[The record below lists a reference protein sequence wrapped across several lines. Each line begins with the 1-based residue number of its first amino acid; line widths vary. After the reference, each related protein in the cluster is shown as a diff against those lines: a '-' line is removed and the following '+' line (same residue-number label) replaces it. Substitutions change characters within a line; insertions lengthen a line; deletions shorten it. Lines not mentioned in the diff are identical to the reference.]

1 MGRFLA
7 FSLATLVGPAII
19 CCPHATAQ
27 PASALQESASSPR
40 KENKSDFALEFGK
53 AIERQIAGG
62 ETHTYTVTLV
72 SGEFFHAVMEERG
85 IDVSLVLLGPDGRKV
100 VEGSEQPDPAGL
112 WGSKSICVIAEFSGD
127 YRVQLQAAGNKFQTG
142 QYEFVADERSPATE
156 NERNRVAATRL
167 LLEAQ
172 QDFWKAF
179 QQQSNEEA
187 QKKAAAKYE
196 SALTLFQA
204 AGDSYGQA
212 WTLDSLAQVNRRL
225 GDKQKALDYANQAL
239 SIWRSLGDRRHQCYA
254 LLGIG
259 GIYLNLT
266 ETEKAVDYYTEA
278 LTLARAI
285 SDRRLEGVILREMA
299 LGYQVPDDTQ
309 KFLNYMLQALA
320 IQRELGLK
328 FEEAEALNSV
338 GWAYSKFDAQVGLDY
353 FNQSLGIYRQL
364 GDNYMQAFELANIG
378 DDYRVLGDYRN
389 AIDSFNQTLPL
400 LHSAGPGPGAAIAE
414 GKSLARIGE
423 AYEALGETARAIDY
437 YEKVLTLYKTR
448 KISPRLAYGSSL
460 IGLARLSLLNGE
472 HEKVMNYLSEALAVA
487 PSFQLVANRVELS
500 VKVGL
505 MFDRLGEHD
514 EALNTFAKALEFSR
528 SIKSRSLEAE
538 ALYRTARLERDIGRL
553 AEARSHI
560 EEVIEIIESI
570 RSRIADPE
578 ISASYL
584 STVSQ
589 RYELLTDI
597 LMRLHQKEPN
607 AGFAAAALQSSERGR
622 ARVLLDLLTEAR
634 ADIRRGVDAQLLER
648 ETQLRRKLNARAE
661 QQTSLLSSKAPP
673 GQLAAIE
680 QEIRQGD
687 TEYEQVEAEIRMKS
701 PRYAALTQPRPLSV
715 KEIQEQVLDAETA
728 LVEYQLGDERS
739 FVWVVTK
746 NSLTSF
752 ELPKRAEIEEEV
764 KRVYAFLTARNL
776 RPKGEAEEQRQARV
790 SQAESE
796 YQPAS
801 AHLSQILLGPVAQS
815 LGSKRLL
822 VVPDGALNYLPF
834 AALPAP
840 RTNTS
845 AAKDWQP
852 LMIDHEIV
860 SLPSATALAVL
871 RRDLAGR
878 KPAPKAVTVIAD
890 PVFDKEDARVGVRAG
905 HPQMVGE
912 PTNSRKGRANPESS
926 IASVDRDVERS
937 AGETG
942 LVDNQAARIPRLPF
956 SRREADAII
965 SLVQNSNGMKAV
977 DFKANRATATS
988 SELTQ
993 YRIIHFAT
1001 HGLLNSQHPELSGVI
1016 LSLVDEHGA
1025 PQDGFL
1031 RLNEVYNLNL
1041 PAELVVLSACNTGL
1055 GKEVRGE
1062 GLVGLTR
1069 GFMYAGAARVAASM
1083 WRVDD
1088 AATAELM
1095 RLFYTGM
1102 LKDGRPPAAALRAAQ
1117 VEMFRRKRWQ
1127 SPYYWAA
1134 FVLQGEWK

>member
-7 FSLATLVGPAII
+7 FSLATLVGSSII
-19 CCPHATAQ
+19 YCPKATAQ
-27 PASALQESASSPR
+27 PASALQEANSTR
-40 KENKSDFALEFGK
+40 KENQSDFPIAFGK
-53 AIERQIAGG
+53 TIERQITAR
-62 ETHTYTVTLV
+62 EIHTYTIPLI
-72 SGEFFHAVMEERG
+72 SGQFLHAVLEERG

-100 VEGSEQPDPAGL
+100 VEGSEQPDTSGL
-112 WGSKSICVIAEFSGD
+112 WGSRMISAIAESSGD
-127 YRVQLQAAGNKFQTG
+127 YRVQLQAAGNRFQTG
-142 QYEFVADERSPATE
+142 QYEFVADERSPASE
-156 NERNRVAATRL
+156 SERNQAAASRL
-167 LLEAQ
+167 LLEAR
-172 QDFWKAF
+172 QDFLKAF
-179 QQQSNEEA
+179 QQQSNGEA
-187 QKKAAAKYE
+187 QKNSVTKYE
-196 SALTLFQA
+196 SSLTLFQA

-212 WTLDSLAQVNRRL
+212 WTLDSLAQVNGRL

-266 ETEKAVDYYTEA
+266 ETEKAVDYYTKA
-278 LTLARAI
+278 GTLAREI
-285 SDRRLEGVILREMA
+285 NDRRLEGVILQDTA
-299 LGYQVPDDTQ
+299 LGYGVPDDTQ
-309 KFLNYMLQALA
+309 KFVSYMLQALA

-328 FEEAEALNSV
+328 FEEAKALNSV

-353 FNQSLGIYRQL
+353 FNQSLDGYREL
-364 GDNYMQAFELANIG
+364 GDDFMQAFELVNIG
-378 DDYRVLGDYRN
+378 DNYRALGDNRK
-389 AIDSFNQTLPL
+389 AIDSFTQTLPL
-400 LHSAGPGPGAAIAE
+400 LHSTNPSPATVIAE
-414 GKSLARIGE
+414 ARSLARIGE
-423 AYEALGETARAIDY
+423 AYEALGETAKAIDY
-437 YEKVLTLYKTR
+437 HEKVLALYKAR
-448 KISPRLAYGSSL
+448 KISPRLAYGLSL

-472 HEKVMNYLSEALAVA
+472 RAKAISYLSEALVVA
-487 PSFQLVANRVELS
+487 PIFQLVANRVELYL
-500 VKVGL
+500 KVGV

-514 EALNTFAKALEFSR
+514 EALNTFAKALEFAR

-538 ALYRTARLERDIGRL
+538 ALYQTARVERDIGRL

-560 EEVIEIIESI
+560 EAAIAIIESI
-570 RSRIADPE
+570 RSRMADPE
-578 ISASYL
+578 IGASYL
-584 STVSQ
+584 ATVSQ

-597 LMRLHQKEPN
+597 LMRLDQKEPN
-607 AGFAAAALQSSERGR
+607 AGFPAAALQSSERGR

-680 QEIRQGD
+680 QEIRQVN
-687 TEYEQVEAEIRMKS
+687 TQYEQVQAEIRMKS

-715 KEIQEQVLDAETA
+715 QEIQEQVLDPETA

-764 KRVYAFLTARNL
+764 KRVHAFLSARNL
-776 RPKGEAEEQRQARV
+776 RPKGETEEQRQARV

-796 YQPAS
+796 YQTAS

-815 LGSKRLL
+815 LRSKRLL
-822 VVPDGALNYLPF
+822 VVPDGVLNYLPF
-834 AALPAP
+834 AALPVAQ
-840 RTNTS
+840 TNKS

-871 RRDLAGR
+871 RHDLAGR
-878 KPAPKAVTVIAD
+878 KPAPRAVTVIAD
-890 PVFDKEDARVGVRAG
+890 PVFDKEDARVAVRAG
-905 HPQMVGE
+905 HPQLASE
-912 PTNSRKGRANPESS
+912 PANVRKGGANTDSS
-926 IASVDRDVERS
+926 RASVERDVERS

-942 LVDNQAARIPRLPF
+942 LVDNQAVRIPRLPF

-988 SELTQ
+988 SELAQ
-993 YRIIHFAT
+993 YRIIHFST

-1031 RLNEVYNLNL
+1031 RLNEVYNLKL

-1095 RLFYTGM
+1095 RLFYTRM
-1102 LKDGRPPAAALRAAQ
+1102 LRDGRRPAAALRAAQ
-1117 VEMFRRKRWQ
+1117 VEMFRQKRWQ